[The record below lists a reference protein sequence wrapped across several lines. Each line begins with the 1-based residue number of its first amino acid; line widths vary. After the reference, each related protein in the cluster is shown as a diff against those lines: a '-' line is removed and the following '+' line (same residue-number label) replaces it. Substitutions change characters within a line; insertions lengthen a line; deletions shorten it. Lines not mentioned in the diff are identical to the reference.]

1 MEIRREEP
9 GDTLAIR
16 EVNQRAFGQDQEA
29 DIVDTLR
36 ANGAVL
42 LSLVATVEGRV
53 VGHAMYSPAL
63 IGALE
68 GAALGPVA
76 VVPEHQKHGIG
87 GRLIAAG
94 NRMLASSSYPFIIV
108 IGHPTYYPRFGFIP
122 ASSRGIR
129 CEWDVPD
136 AAFMVLVLDEATMQ
150 DVSGLAKYR
159 DEFSTVS

>member
-1 MEIRREEP
+1 MEVRREEP

-16 EVNQRAFGQDQEA
+16 EVNRRAFGQDQEA

-42 LSLVATVEGRV
+42 LSLVAIVEGRV

-63 IGALE
+63 IATVE

-76 VVPEHQKHGIG
+76 VVPEHQNHGIG
-87 GRLIAAG
+87 GGLIAAG
-94 NRMLASSSYPFIIV
+94 NRMLASSSCPFVIV

-136 AAFMVLVLDEATMQ
+136 DAFMVLVLDEATMQ